1 MDTKFNHTRIIK
13 KIAALSGFDYC
24 GIAKAERLDA
34 DASRLEQWLK
44 KDMHGSMQYMEKHFE
59 LRVNPCLLVP
69 GARSVITLLKN
80 YFPAQQQEKGA
91 LKISKY
97 AFGKDY
103 HEVIRNQMKNLLQ
116 LIQDEIG
123 EINGRGFVDS
133 APVLERSWAQRSGV
147 GWIGKNGNLI
157 TKQGGSFFFI
167 ATLITDLE
175 LQYDDP
181 FTKDY
186 CGTCTKCIDACP
198 TQAILPDKVID
209 GSKCISYFTIEL
221 KDMLIPQEMSGRF
234 DNWAFG
240 CDTCQDVC
248 PWNRFSQATT
258 ETEFKPLPEVLNL
271 GSKEWEAMTEETF
284 KKIFRDSPISR
295 TKWKGM
301 QRNIKFISPP

>member
-1 MDTKFNHTRIIK
+1 
-13 KIAALSGFDYC
+13 
-24 GIAKAERLDA
+24 
-34 DASRLEQWLK
+34 
-44 KDMHGSMQYMEKHFE
+44 MHGTMNYMENHFE

-80 YFPAQQQEKGA
+80 YFPAQQQETDA

-103 HEVIRNQMKNLLQ
+103 HDVIRSQIKTFLH
-116 LIQDEIG
+116 LIREEIG
-123 EINGRGFVDS
+123 EVNGRGFVDS
-133 APVLERSWAQRSGV
+133 APVLERSWAQRSGI
-147 GWIGKNGNLI
+147 GWVGKNGNLI

-181 FTKDY
+181 FAKDY
-186 CGTCTKCIDACP
+186 CGSCTKCIDACP
-198 TQAILPDKVID
+198 TGAILPGKVVD

-221 KDMLIPQEMSGRF
+221 KDMLIPGEMKGRF

-248 PWNRFSQATT
+248 PWNRFSKPTT
-258 ETEFKPLPEVLNL
+258 EGAFTPLPEVLNL
-271 GSKEWEAMTEETF
+271 STKEWEAMTEETF
-284 KKIFRDSPISR
+284 KKIFRDSAISR

-301 QRNIKFISPP
+301 DRNIKFITS